1 VAHTPE
7 FYESQIRR
15 LTEDRDSWRE
25 LARYQIG
32 TAGHNQAVELLR
44 ADRDR
49 WKAIATAEADRLLNE
64 YQKAEV
70 SV

>member
-1 VAHTPE
+1 MTHTPE
-7 FYESQIRR
+7 FYESQIERR
-15 LTEDRDSWRE
+15 DKEIASLREALKYQVGTSKRDV
-25 LARYQIG
+25 
-32 TAGHNQAVELLR
+32 AVELLM

-49 WKAIATAEADRLLNE
+49 WKAIATAEADRLLSE